1 MRIMECPECGAD
13 IYSDAERCP
22 ICGMYVTLG
31 RASTPNWIRWTALGM
46 VFLILSVYVVRCF

>member
-1 MRIMECPECGAD
+1 MECPECGAD